1 MSYAKSSQVVTG
13 GQVSRQTVLHKI
25 RKAQAEE
32 EPRVER
38 RHVPVIPIGADE
50 EHVKLQNGNSRIV
63 PLISVYEGIE
73 RKGKRGVCKNVF
85 HRSRYGEKPE
95 KLWEETLAEV
105 ERRYDLEGTKIY
117 LHGDGAPWIRAGQ
130 EWFPNSE
137 FVLDRYH
144 KNKALRG
151 CCKRDRA

>member
-73 RKGKRGVCKNVF
+73 RKRKRGVCKNVF
-85 HRSRYGEKPE
+85 HRSRYGEN
-95 KLWEETLAEV
+95 
-105 ERRYDLEGTKIY
+105 R
-117 LHGDGAPWIRAGQ
+117 
-130 EWFPNSE
+130 
-137 FVLDRYH
+137 
-144 KNKALRG
+144 KNCGK
-151 CCKRDRA
+151 KR